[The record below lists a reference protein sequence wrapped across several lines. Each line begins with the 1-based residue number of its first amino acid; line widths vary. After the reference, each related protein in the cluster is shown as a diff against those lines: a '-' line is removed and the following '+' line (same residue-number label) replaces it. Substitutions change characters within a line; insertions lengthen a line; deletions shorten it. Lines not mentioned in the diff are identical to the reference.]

1 MKLCC
6 TNLRECG
13 DARLERRQYK
23 NAAGVV
29 LHCLQC
35 MTCGRHTSYK
45 VQRDDSNPPELDR
58 TLEQQAAEASRQ
70 QREDEAAAKRW
81 EAEEALALKR
91 AQYAAYLAT
100 PEWAAIRARVVKR
113 DVICQGCLAAPIE
126 NVHHLT
132 YDHVGTEFAFEL
144 IGLCRKCHARFHGVA
159 ESEAVA
165 HEDF

>member
-1 MKLCC
+1 MKGCC
-6 TNLRECG
+6 KDLRECS

-45 VQRDDSNPPELDR
+45 VKRDESDPPELDR
-58 TLEQQAAEASRQ
+58 ELEQRGQEA
-70 QREDEAAAKRW
+70 QRKQWEDDAAAKRW
-81 EAEEALALKR
+81 EAEEAAALRR

-100 PEWAAIRARVVKR
+100 PEWAAIRALVVKR
-113 DVICQGCLAAPIE
+113 DVVCQGCLSAPIE

-132 YDHVGTEFAFEL
+132 YDHVGAEFAFEL
-144 IGLCRKCHARFHGVA
+144 VGLCRKCHARVHGVA